1 MDVRSL
7 SSRWL
12 GPISGILFV
21 VVYFVGIAIGSP
33 FQGDIET
40 DPNESAAITST
51 VLERNRDE
59 IRVGALFA
67 STGVFFLF
75 WFGGYLHRQLKDE
88 EGEGGW
94 LATVALSGAIATAAL
109 LLVDLKLDLATGL
122 ISDYGNDTQVARSLA
137 ALAWTAGEVTGA
149 SMAALIGAT
158 SLIIVGSRE
167 HRSLQIWL
175 GWIGLPLTLVVL
187 VPDPGL
193 RLAVFLLWVFL
204 VSLGLLWKVLSAPTG
219 QQEFERDDRTNEG
232 EGQTSC

>member
-21 VVYFVGIAIGSP
+21 VVYFVGIGIGSP
-33 FQGDIET
+33 FQGDFET
-40 DPNESAAITST
+40 DPDEPAGITSLML
-51 VLERNRDE
+51 VDNRDE
-59 IRVGALFA
+59 IRIGTLFA

-75 WFGGYLHRQLKDE
+75 WFGGYLHKQLKDD
-88 EGEGGW
+88 EGEDGW
-94 LATVALSGAIATAAL
+94 LATVALSGVIATAAL

-122 ISDYGNDTQVARSLA
+122 ISDYGDDTQVARSLA
-137 ALAWTAGEVTGA
+137 ALAWTAGEMTGA

-158 SLIIVGSRE
+158 SLIVVGSRE
-167 HRSLQIWL
+167 HRSLQPWL

-204 VSLGLLWKVLSAPTG
+204 ISLGMLWKVLTAPTEPLRIEEEDPEPDG
-219 QQEFERDDRTNEG
+219 LASLR
-232 EGQTSC
+232 